1 MAIYTKDLTT
11 ELAELEENV
20 KTQTSTYASNT
31 PAIIFS
37 AKETA
42 LQVTA
47 GRIYVL
53 ISNTLQ
59 ELKEIVMLISDKDYK
74 DSVNIGIIKYLEK
87 LREFYE
93 EIAANK
99 GVMKK
104 STEFS
109 NKRILEPFETL
120 LKRAEQLTQMY
131 AGVE

>member
-1 MAIYTKDLTT
+1 M
-11 ELAELEENV
+11 
-20 KTQTSTYASNT
+20 
-31 PAIIFS
+31 
-37 AKETA
+37 
-42 LQVTA
+42 
-47 GRIYVL
+47 L